1 MLLVEEMLLK
11 PRFDINEFELL
22 KKAISS
28 SIRQQKANPYSIAN
42 NEFNKLVF
50 GEKNIRSKNIL
61 GTIES
66 LESITIDDVK
76 SFYYDY
82 FSPSISKYCSWKY

>member
-1 MLLVEEMLLK
+1 MLLK

-22 KKAISS
+22 KAISS

-50 GEKNIRSKNIL
+50 GEKYIPKI
-61 GTIES
+61 
-66 LESITIDDVK
+66 
-76 SFYYDY
+76 F
-82 FSPSISKYCSWKY
+82 